1 MSDLETPSIPEM
13 AESQEPVRERRK
25 RRRRRRQPRVVRRLW
40 QRLQRTNWKIAA
52 LMIVGAIAAIVM
64 LGLIV
69 AFSTRTQ
76 LENAW
81 DGLSR
86 VWTTVSN
93 KPGTELTLSDFERLQ
108 VAVTDMRSSLA
119 SAQRQTLILRP
130 ITFVNADLAVSL
142 EALDAAEE
150 LTLAAQDIMAGIEPA
165 LFFLTE
171 GESEETV
178 SSQLSSAERLVE
190 LLQLG
195 RGRFASAETH
205 LTAAQE
211 IIDGLDRAEVSS
223 TLFVAVDG
231 LARYHAQL
239 QDINRM
245 FQDSPGLLDEA
256 LGLNRPK
263 TYLVLAHNSDELRPS
278 GGYLSTY
285 GWVTVSNGRII
296 NYDYHATTPTSP
308 NPPPASYASEIELPA
323 WWVQFNNPI
332 YAAWDGSWYAD
343 FPSTAQM
350 AAWYYDQGGNPGS
363 PVDGAIAID
372 IVGFEYLLNELDAVY
387 VEGFD
392 KTITAANFRDETYLI
407 RRERAGQG
415 DLHKEF
421 VAAVYR
427 AILSEWQAVDSEQS
441 IAMRGAALQ
450 ALQEKHI
457 MVYFTDDGL
466 NDAVELLGWAGQQK
480 PATANDYLMVVE
492 TNMGNKANRSVIRQW
507 TYDVEI
513 RPDGTLSSR
522 AAVNYDYS
530 DRIASQDP
538 AVHPSNGSIDYS
550 SLVQVFVPAN
560 STLQD
565 TNARFEPALVEGAQ
579 HMTFITRVLVNYNSS
594 ERLIMRYET
603 PALVERYGD
612 YRVYRLVLQKQPG
625 TMAELVNVQVTLPPG
640 AALIDSDPEPVA
652 SYTLEQ
658 RILEFRITLTTD
670 QEIEIIFTE

>member
-1 MSDLETPSIPEM
+1 MSDLETPSLPEM
-13 AESQEPVRERRK
+13 TESQEPVRQRRK
-25 RRRRRRQPRVVRRLW
+25 RRRRRQPRFVRRMW
-40 QRLQRTNWKIAA
+40 QRVQRANWKIGL
-52 LMIVGAIAAIVM
+52 LMFVGAIAAIVM

-69 AFSTRTQ
+69 AFNTRAQ

-86 VWTTVSN
+86 VWTTVGN
-93 KPGTELTLSDFERLQ
+93 KPGTELTLSDFNRLQ
-108 VAVTDMRSSLA
+108 IAVSDMRSSLS

-130 ITFVNADLAVSL
+130 ITFASADLEVSL

-150 LTLAAQDIMAGIEPA
+150 LTLAAQDILAGIEPA

-190 LLQLG
+190 LLALG
-195 RGRFASAETH
+195 RGRFADAETH
-205 LTAAQE
+205 LVNAQA
-211 IIDGLDRAEVSS
+211 IIDGLDRTEISS
-223 TLFVAVDG
+223 ELFVAVDG
-231 LARYHAQL
+231 LARYQSQL
-239 QDINRM
+239 QDINQM
-245 FQDSPGLLDEA
+245 LQNSPGLLNEA
-256 LGLNRPK
+256 LGLNEPK
-263 TYLVLAHNSDELRPS
+263 TYLVLAHNNDELRPS

-285 GWVTVSNGRII
+285 GWVTVSNGRIV
-296 NYDYHATTPTSP
+296 NYDYHATTKTSP
-308 NPPPASYASEIELPA
+308 NPPPESYVSEIDLPE
-323 WWVQFNNPI
+323 WWIPYGQPI

-343 FPSTAQM
+343 FPATAEM
-350 AAWYYDQGGNPGS
+350 AVWFYNNGGNPGS

-372 IVGFEYLLNELDAVY
+372 IVGFEYLLNELDGVY

-392 KTITAANFRDETYLI
+392 KTITVENFRDQTYLI

-427 AILSEWQAVDSEQS
+427 AILSGWQGVDTDQS
-441 IAMRGAALQ
+441 VAMRGAALQ

-457 MVYFTDDGL
+457 MVHFTDDDL

-480 PATANDYLMVVE
+480 PATENDYLMVVE
-492 TNMGNKANRSVIRQW
+492 TNMGNKANRSVLRQW

-513 RPDGTLSSR
+513 HQDGTLSSR

-530 DRIASQDP
+530 DRVASQDP

-550 SLVQVFVPAN
+550 SLVQFFVPDG
-560 STLQD
+560 STLEES
-565 TNARFEPALVEGAQ
+565 NARFETGVVEGDART
-579 HMTFITRVLVNYNSS
+579 TFIARVLVNYNSS
-594 ERLIMRYET
+594 QRLIMRYTT

-625 TMAELVNVQVTLPPG
+625 TLSEPVNVQVTLPPG
-640 AALIDSDPEPVA
+640 ASLIDSDPEPVT

-658 RILEFRITLTTD
+658 RILEFRVDLTTD
-670 QEIEIIFTE
+670 QEIEIIFVE